1 MKKVLVSLLVGM
13 TLCGGLFGCG
23 NKEVEEIKP
32 ETKTKVEST
41 YEDED
46 DRLVEAQSKE
56 QIIEGVLDT
65 IRQMRND
72 VNSQMNESSEYF
84 FSYSEITYD
93 SYTNTVVI
101 KDYMNSKDGD
111 DNQYIAALTMAEDT
125 SGLFIDMKNTC
136 DMEYDTTKNLL
147 NLNGIDD
154 VDIIVSQYVGAYKVF
169 ETKNGEVVYTL
180 Q

>member
-1 MKKVLVSLLVGM
+1 
-13 TLCGGLFGCG
+13 
-23 NKEVEEIKP
+23 
-32 ETKTKVEST
+32 
-41 YEDED
+41 
-46 DRLVEAQSKE
+46 
-56 QIIEGVLDT
+56 
-65 IRQMRND
+65 MRND